1 VTLAGLALRNAFLRN
16 KTRSLLTVL
25 GTVITALAFVFLR
38 SVLTAWY
45 ASSEA
50 SAADRV
56 VTRNAVSIIQPLPL
70 SYQDRIAAV
79 PGVTEITHSNWFGGI
94 YKDRRNFFAQFAVD
108 APTALEVFGM
118 RFAQGSK
125 EDFLHDRNS
134 CVIGKGLVER
144 FGFKVGDTIPL
155 FSEIYPG
162 DWRFRV
168 AGIIESPDDDAS
180 VRNTMFFHWAR
191 LNETFRPGL
200 KNTVGIFTSKIANAA
215 ESARVVRDI
224 DALFANSDN
233 ETHTETEKAFRLN
246 FVTGSGAILSAL
258 EVVSGVILVIMALVL
273 GNTLAM
279 GLRER
284 TSELGAMRAIGFLPL
299 HVRNLAIAEGAMLG
313 LVGGLL
319 GVLLAPG
326 ALNGFRKAM
335 AQGGFAFP
343 LFLHT
348 GTAIAAAASATIIGA
363 LASAAPAW
371 RAGQMSVVDALR
383 RQE

>member
-79 PGVTEITHSNWFGGI
+79 PGVTQITHSNWFGGI

-108 APTALEVFGM
+108 APTALDVFGM

>member
-1 VTLAGLALRNAFLRN
+1 M
-16 KTRSLLTVL
+16 
-25 GTVITALAFVFLR
+25 
-38 SVLTAWY
+38 LTAWY

-79 PGVTEITHSNWFGGI
+79 PGVTQITHSNWFGGI

-108 APTALEVFGM
+108 APTALDVFGM

>member
-1 VTLAGLALRNAFLRN
+1 MTLAGLALRNAFLRN

-79 PGVTEITHSNWFGGI
+79 PGVTQITHSNWFGGI

-108 APTALEVFGM
+108 APTALDVFGM

>member
-1 VTLAGLALRNAFLRN
+1 MTLAGLALRNAFLRN
-16 KTRSLLTVL
+16 KTRALLTVL
-25 GTVITALAFVFLR
+25 GTVVAALAFVFLR

-70 SYQDRIAAV
+70 SYRDRIAGV
-79 PGVTEITHSNWFGGI
+79 PGVTQVSFSNWFGGI
-94 YKDRRNFFAQFAVD
+94 YKDRKNFFAQFAVD
-108 APTALEVFGM
+108 AQSALDVFAM
-118 RFAQGSK
+118 RFFQGSK
-125 EDFLHDRNS
+125 EEFLGDRNS
-134 CVIGKGLVER
+134 CIIGRGLVER

-162 DWRFRV
+162 DWRFKV
-168 AGIIESPDDDAS
+168 AGIIESPDDEAS

-191 LNETFRPGL
+191 LNEGRRPGL
-200 KNTVGIFTSKIANAA
+200 KDTVGIFTSKIAKAA
-215 ESARVVRDI
+215 DSPRVVREI

-284 TSELGAMRAIGFLPL
+284 TSELGAMRAIGFLPK
-299 HVRNLAIAEGAMLG
+299 HVRRLAVAEGAMLG
-313 LVGGLL
+313 LIGGGL
-319 GVLLAPG
+319 GVLLSPG
-326 ALNGFRKAM
+326 ALSFFRKGM
-335 AQGGFAFP
+335 AQSGFGFP
-343 LFLHT
+343 LFLNT
-348 GTAIAAAASATIIGA
+348 GIATAALVSAILIGA

>member
-70 SYQDRIAAV
+70 SYRDRIAGV

-108 APTALEVFGM
+108 APTALDVFGM

>member
-1 VTLAGLALRNAFLRN
+1 LRN

-25 GTVITALAFVFLR
+25 GTVVAALAFVFIR

-70 SYQDRIAAV
+70 SYRDRIASV
-79 PGVTEITHSNWFGGI
+79 PGVTQVTYSNWFGVV
-94 YKDRRNFFAQFAVD
+94 YKDRRNFFAQFAIDPV
-108 APTALEVFGM
+108 TALDVFAM
-118 RFAQGSK
+118 RFLQGSK
-125 EDFLHDRNS
+125 EDFLRDRNA
-134 CVIGKGLVER
+134 CLIGRGLVER
-144 FGFKVGDTIPL
+144 FGFKVGDAIPL
-155 FSEIYPG
+155 SSEIYPG

-168 AGIIESPDDDAS
+168 AGIVESPGDDAS
-180 VRNTMFFHWAR
+180 VRNVLFFHWAR
-191 LNETFRPGL
+191 LNEGRRPGL
-200 KNTVGIFTSKIANAA
+200 KDTVGIFTSKIANAS
-215 ESARVVRDI
+215 ESPRVVRDI

-246 FVTGSGAILSAL
+246 FVTGSSAIISAL

-284 TSELGAMRAIGFLPL
+284 TSELGAMRAIGFLPN

-313 LVGGLL
+313 LAGGLL

-326 ALNGFRKAM
+326 ALNGFRQAM

-348 GTAIAAAASATIIGA
+348 PTAIAAAGSATIIGA

-371 RAGQMSVVDALR
+371 RAGQISVVDALR